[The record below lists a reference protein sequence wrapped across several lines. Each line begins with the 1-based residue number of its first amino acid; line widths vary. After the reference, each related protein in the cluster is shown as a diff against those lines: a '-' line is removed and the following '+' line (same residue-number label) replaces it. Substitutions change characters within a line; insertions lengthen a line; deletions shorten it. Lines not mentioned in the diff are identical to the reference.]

1 MYAVRNSIFSVFLHQ
16 AHSNKLDKTI
26 LNIYRVWS
34 FLPFIGFL
42 PIEMAKMTKHY
53 VYIESVRQAYSN
65 ELYGRNSLN
74 IEVLTSYTLII
85 DHLYMYSVLC
95 HLHKSNFLISNWLI
109 IFLILDWIWTAITGL
124 FYAQMQ
130 PEKSWQMIIMI
141 FSLYSYL
148 FSSLQYLLWS
158 IAILLWHNHGST
170 DRPRIQGPSSTRR
183 SGATFSKSQ
192 PQRSSR
198 LAFFCSSKIILVI
211 PFINFCLFIYF

>member
-1 MYAVRNSIFSVFLHQ
+1 
-16 AHSNKLDKTI
+16 
-26 LNIYRVWS
+26 
-34 FLPFIGFL
+34 
-42 PIEMAKMTKHY
+42 
-53 VYIESVRQAYSN
+53 
-65 ELYGRNSLN
+65 
-74 IEVLTSYTLII
+74 
-85 DHLYMYSVLC
+85 MYSVLC

-211 PFINFCLFIYF
+211 PFINLFVYLFIFRMLKIVLQLLLLVSYSLSDPEPEPEIPPGNLENYF